1 MLIIFYFKLNGFDLI
16 DVEIARQIAELEKG
30 RPIIQET
37 RGYDVAANQTFRLRT
52 KETSTDYRYM
62 PEADLP
68 PLIITKVYHHLY
80 SNLLIFSI
88 LIEQLIC

>member
-1 MLIIFYFKLNGFDLI
+1 MI
-16 DVEIARQIAELEKG
+16 DVEIARQIAELKKG
-30 RPIIQET
+30 HPIIQET

-68 PLIITKVYHHLY
+68 PLILTKVYYRLY
-80 SNLLIFSI
+80 PNLNLLIIRF
-88 LIEQLIC
+88 